1 MNPTSLKQHV
11 NRLAERVVHI
21 RWCER
26 YLTGRDDIDDYVR
39 MQRCYDTCYNH
50 LRKRRRLLSTIHH
63 NVS

>member
-1 MNPTSLKQHV
+1 MNPISLKQHV

-39 MQRCYDTCYNH
+39 MQRCYDTC
-50 LRKRRRLLSTIHH
+50 
-63 NVS
+63 